1 MRTLS
6 TATVYMF
13 AVVVMLNVVLV
24 HAAPLARSSRQSR
37 LVKSVKPENIREET
51 PTQSTLSPESPQSKQ
66 QQPEV
71 TTTSE
76 PVFNEELEHNADDDG
91 DGSSGAVGSGDL
103 ISEGDFPNG
112 GNEDRTTKAATTSI
126 ADPACVL
133 KTISGA
139 ACITQP
145 YAISAEEGSPVFN
158 ACGDIDLAPW

>member
-1 MRTLS
+1 MRTLI

-13 AVVVMLNVVLV
+13 AAVVM
-24 HAAPLARSSRQSR
+24 
-37 LVKSVKPENIREET
+37 
-51 PTQSTLSPESPQSKQ
+51 
-66 QQPEV
+66 

-103 ISEGDFPNG
+103 ISEGDPNG
-112 GNEDRTTKAATTSI
+112 GNEGRTTKAATTSI

>member
-1 MRTLS
+1 MRTLI

-13 AVVVMLNVVLV
+13 AAVVM
-24 HAAPLARSSRQSR
+24 
-37 LVKSVKPENIREET
+37 
-51 PTQSTLSPESPQSKQ
+51 
-66 QQPEV
+66 

-103 ISEGDFPNG
+103 ISEQG
-112 GNEDRTTKAATTSI
+112 RTTKAATTSI

-139 ACITQP
+139 GCITQP